1 LTPCLQRPPQQ
12 PPRAASSFQP
22 GLRRARRL
30 NAFFPL
36 NTEWTELEVIDLL
49 NDGSG
54 LGFGI
59 VGSKSTGVGDG
70 RLRSGDHILSVGT
83 VCTRGMASEHVASL
97 LRQCSDQVRLIVARA
112 VRDAA
117 SHSPTAE
124 PGRLCQLTPTAEL
137 DAHLA
142 DLLATMQPQLN
153 DEEAMAAR
161 LSSRIRGWPQN
172 CLEQFHKPPQLSNSR
187 NSAEENS
194 EEDFENEEE
203 KHFTVLLNRHGSRG
217 LGITIAGYSKL
228 SGIFIKS
235 ILSGSEADIQGRLAM
250 NDRIVK

>member
-1 LTPCLQRPPQQ
+1 
-12 PPRAASSFQP
+12 
-22 GLRRARRL
+22 
-30 NAFFPL
+30 
-36 NTEWTELEVIDLL
+36 
-49 NDGSG
+49 
-54 LGFGI
+54 
-59 VGSKSTGVGDG
+59 
-70 RLRSGDHILSVGT
+70 
-83 VCTRGMASEHVASL
+83 MASEHVASL

-153 DEEAMAAR
+153 DEEAMAEAEQQDSR
-161 LSSRIRGWPQN
+161 LAQN
-172 CLEQFHKPPQLSNSR
+172 CLEQFHKPPQLPNSR
-187 NSAEENS
+187 NSAEENP

-217 LGITIAGYSKL
+217 LGITIAGYV
-228 SGIFIKS
+228 G
-235 ILSGSEADIQGRLAM
+235 ECP
-250 NDRIVK
+250 